1 MKEGRELFYLT
12 YWNYLIY
19 TIAKREGQ
27 RERPILDNLKRLLW
41 IRKLP
46 GDSQFNITAI
56 NTTSS
61 SISIEV
67 IRHQLGTKGSSPPRF

>member
-1 MKEGRELFYLT
+1 MKEGWELFYLT

-19 TIAKREGQ
+19 IIAKREGQ

-56 NTTSS
+56 NTTSG

-67 IRHQLGTKGSSPPRF
+67 IRHRLGTKGSSPPRF